1 MRVAHTTAE
10 IRRQLK
16 SFRGRKSI
24 AFVPTMGCLHEGH
37 LSLIRKARSLA
48 DIVVV
53 SIYVNPL
60 QFGPN
65 EDLEKYPRT
74 FDSDAKLCAAE
85 GVDFIF
91 NPTTLYPKTGP
102 KITLKAKHLS
112 NSLCGASRP
121 GHFNGVVTV
130 VNILFNIIQPDVAV
144 FGEKDWQQLAIIRC
158 MVADLQMPI
167 ELIAGETLREP
178 DGLAMSSRNRYLSK
192 QDRHKA
198 VQLSQAL
205 GTMQDMAADGETN
218 TKMLKTAALKQ
229 LADASITPEYLDIRQ
244 ASSLK
249 IAKTLNNKQ
258 QIRAF
263 IAATV
268 GKTRLIDN
276 MPLRIDTTPGNTRK
290 KS

>member
-1 MRVAHTTAE
+1 
-10 IRRQLK
+10 
-16 SFRGRKSI
+16 
-24 AFVPTMGCLHEGH
+24 
-37 LSLIRKARSLA
+37 
-48 DIVVV
+48 
-53 SIYVNPL
+53 
-60 QFGPN
+60 
-65 EDLEKYPRT
+65 
-74 FDSDAKLCAAE
+74 
-85 GVDFIF
+85 
-91 NPTTLYPKTGP
+91 
-102 KITLKAKHLS
+102 
-112 NSLCGASRP
+112 
-121 GHFNGVVTV
+121 
-130 VNILFNIIQPDVAV
+130 
-144 FGEKDWQQLAIIRC
+144 

-167 ELIAGETLREP
+167 ELIAGETLRDP

-276 MPLRIDTTPGNTRK
+276 MPLRIDTTLGNTRK